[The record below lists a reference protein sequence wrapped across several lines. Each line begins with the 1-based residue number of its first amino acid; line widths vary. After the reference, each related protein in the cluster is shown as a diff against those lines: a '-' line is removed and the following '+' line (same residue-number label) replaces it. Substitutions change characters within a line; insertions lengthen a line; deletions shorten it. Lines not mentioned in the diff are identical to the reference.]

1 MPNAR
6 QSRARVLRTAPTPA
20 ADRRGAVTALPPIA
34 GPLDDAGRLW
44 AGDGGFGEPLR
55 ESDEVSLAAFIA
67 EAGRILGSSL
77 DIAATLRQIAE
88 LIVPGVAD
96 WCAIDLLEA
105 DGTLTSVAVAHRDP
119 ARVALVSELRLRYP
133 ADPDAPIGAYA
144 VARSA
149 QPMILAEIDDEMVL
163 SSARDEDHL
172 DMLRRL
178 GLESWMCAPLT
189 AAGRVLGT
197 IAFVSAK
204 SERRFGPRHLAF
216 AVDLGNRAG
225 AAIENARAFHAADR
239 FRQILDAVAEAV
251 FVLDPT
257 SDVVQG
263 INHGSREL
271 LGRLSDDLVGQHL
284 TDLVDEN
291 GGNGLAR
298 MIEAVRAGRSD
309 ARTVPLRF
317 LRDGAPPVPT
327 EVLLQR
333 VELPGEPP
341 TVVAIAR
348 DVRERLEVQGR
359 LKRLAEAE
367 HARAAELN
375 AVIRAMGDGVIVCGP
390 DGRTILA
397 NPAGR
402 AMFPNVVDAGYEGI
416 LAELRDPDA
425 TAPRLGTH
433 AGPVVLRT
441 RSEPERWIEV
451 ATYPVSEGTTDRQMG
466 GETILVLRDVTEQRQ
481 REAVRETFIGVLSHE
496 LRTPVTT
503 IFGGARVLA
512 RDDSGLDEATRREIL
527 ADVADE
533 AERLKRL
540 VEDVVALSR
549 FGESEGDLGREPVL
563 LQRVVPTVVASE
575 EERWPGVRFT
585 IEILPGLPTVVA
597 DPTYLEQVI
606 RNLLANAAKY
616 GGPGATVE
624 VVVDPGPGEDEVSV
638 CVRDDGPG
646 IEPAEA
652 DRLFDLFYRSPT
664 TASATPGAGI
674 GLFVCSRL
682 VRAMGGRVWARPL
695 PAGGAEFAFALRVMH
710 EE

>member
-1 MPNAR
+1 MP
-6 QSRARVLRTAPTPA
+6 
-20 ADRRGAVTALPPIA
+20 
-34 GPLDDAGRLW
+34 
-44 AGDGGFGEPLR
+44 GEPIV
-55 ESDEVSLAAFIA
+55 DPDDVTLATYLA

-77 DIAATLRQIAE
+77 DSAATLRQIAE
-88 LIVPGVAD
+88 LIVPGIAD
-96 WCAIDLLEA
+96 WCAIDLV
-105 DGTLTSVAVAHRDP
+105 DGGGTLTSVAVAHRDP
-119 ARVALVSELRLRYP
+119 ERVAAVEELRVRFP
-133 ADPDAPIGAYA
+133 ADPDAPVGAYA
-144 VARSA
+144 VVRSG
-149 QPMILAEIDDEMVL
+149 QPMILADIDDDVI
-163 SSARDEDHL
+163 SASARSEEHL
-172 DMLRRL
+172 ALLRRL
-178 GLESWMCAPLT
+178 SIRSWMCAPMI
-189 AAGRVLGT
+189 ASGRVLGT
-197 IAFVSAK
+197 IAFVGADSG
-204 SERRFGPRHLAF
+204 RRFGPRHLAF
-216 AVDLGNRAG
+216 AVDLATRAG
-225 AAIENARAFHAADR
+225 AALENARAFHAADR
-239 FRQILDAVAEAV
+239 FRQILDAVAEAI
-251 FVLDPT
+251 FVLEPT

-263 INHGSREL
+263 TNQGSSEL
-271 LGRLSDDLVGQHL
+271 LGRPSSALIGRRLSE
-284 TDLVDEN
+284 LVDPDGVE
-291 GGNGLAR
+291 GLGR
-298 MIEAVRAGRSD
+298 VIRAVREGRSE
-309 ARTVPLRF
+309 ARTVSLRF
-317 LRDGAPPVPT
+317 RRDHAAAVPA
-327 EVLLQR
+327 EVLIQR

-375 AVIRAMGDGVIVCGP
+375 AVIRAMGDGVIVCGS

-402 AMFPNVVDAGYEGI
+402 AMFPGVVDAGYDAI
-416 LAELRDPDA
+416 LAELRDPDQS
-425 TAPRLGTH
+425 APRIGTH

-451 ATYPVSEGTTDRQMG
+451 ATYPVADATVDREPG

-503 IFGGARVLA
+503 IFGGARVLS
-512 RDDSGLDEATRREIL
+512 REDSGLDEATRREIL
-527 ADVADE
+527 TDVAEE

-540 VEDVVALSR
+540 VEDVVALNR
-549 FGESEGDLGREPVL
+549 FGESDADLGREPVL
-563 LQRVVPTVVASE
+563 LQRVVPAVVASE

-585 IEILPGLPTVVA
+585 TDIAPGLPTVFA

-616 GGPGATVE
+616 GGQGATVE
-624 VVVDPGPGEDEVSV
+624 VVVDLGPDEDEVAV

-646 IEPAEA
+646 IEPDEAE
-652 DRLFDLFYRSPT
+652 RLFDLFYRSPRTATAT
-664 TASATPGAGI
+664 TGAGI

-695 PAGGAEFAFALRVMH
+695 PAGGAEFAFALRVMR

>member
-1 MPNAR
+1 M
-6 QSRARVLRTAPTPA
+6 
-20 ADRRGAVTALPPIA
+20 TALPPIA
-34 GPLDDAGRLW
+34 GPLDDAGRMW
-44 AGDGGFGEPLR
+44 AGDGVFGEPNR
-55 ESDEVSLAAFIA
+55 DPDEVTLAAFMA

-77 DIAATLRQIAE
+77 DSAATLRQIAE
-88 LIVPGVAD
+88 LIVPGIAD
-96 WCAIDLLEA
+96 WCAIDLLDA
-105 DGTLTSVAVAHRDP
+105 DANLTSVAVAHRDP
-119 ARVALVSELRLRYP
+119 SRVALVGELRQRYP

-144 VARSA
+144 VARSG
-149 QPMILAEIDDEMVL
+149 QPMMLAEIDEDMIVT
-163 SSARDEDHL
+163 SARNEDHL
-172 DMLRRL
+172 ALLRRL
-178 GLESWMCAPLT
+178 GLQSWMCAPMT

-197 IAFVSAK
+197 IGFVSAE
-204 SERRFGPRHLAF
+204 SGRPFGPRQLAF
-216 AVDLGNRAG
+216 AVDLANRAG

-251 FVLDPT
+251 FVLEPT
-257 SDVVQG
+257 SDLVQG

-271 LGRLSDDLVGQHL
+271 LGRPSDDLVGQRL
-284 TDLVDEN
+284 TDLVEGDVDGE
-291 GGNGLAR
+291 LAR
-298 MIEAVRAGRSD
+298 VIAAVRAGSSD

-317 LRDGAPPVPT
+317 RRDGAPPVPT

-359 LKRLAEAE
+359 LKRLAQAE

-402 AMFPNVVDAGYEGI
+402 AMFPKVVDAGYAGI
-416 LAELRDPDA
+416 MAELRDPDA
-425 TAPRLGTH
+425 AAPRLGAH
-433 AGPVVLRT
+433 AGPVVLPT

-451 ATYPVSEGTTDRQMG
+451 ATYPVAEGSSERDTG

-512 RDDSGLDEATRREIL
+512 RDDGGLDEATRREIL

-549 FGESEGDLGREPVL
+549 FGESDADLGREPVL
-563 LQRVVPTVVASE
+563 LQRVVPAVVASE

-585 IEILPGLPTVVA
+585 TEIPPGLPTVFA

-616 GGPGATVE
+616 SGPEATVE
-624 VVVDPGPGEDEVSV
+624 VAVDIGPGDDEVSV

-652 DRLFDLFYRSPT
+652 ERLFDLFYRSAT
-664 TASATPGAGI
+664 TASAAPGAGI